1 MLAKSLFVM
10 GGSICASN
18 KSLFA
23 LKPTESKCFS
33 LIFHKFILVSVVRN
47 LVGLF
52 VLLLIPLKSCRCS
65 DGKFFFSD
73 EIAVVGGENG
83 VHFTFSREGRPSGE
97 CFIELVDE
105 ANVQKSLQKNNEH
118 MGNRYIEGNLYISYS

>member
-1 MLAKSLFVM
+1 M
-10 GGSICASN
+10 
-18 KSLFA
+18 
-23 LKPTESKCFS
+23 
-33 LIFHKFILVSVVRN
+33 
-47 LVGLF
+47 
-52 VLLLIPLKSCRCS
+52 
-65 DGKFFFSD
+65 FFSD